1 MTREGEE
8 AERLWA
14 AIADPTRQ
22 QLIDL
27 ILARGEAT
35 ATDLAR
41 DLPVTRQGISKH
53 LAVLQRAG
61 LVQASRAG
69 REVRFTVHQE
79 RLDQATR
86 RMGRILAQWDQQLAT
101 LKRIAETGSDLH

>member
-1 MTREGEE
+1 MRREGEE

-27 ILARGEAT
+27 ILAKGEAT

-69 REVRFTVHQE
+69 REVRFTVRQE

-86 RMGRILAQWDQQLAT
+86 RMGRILAQWDERLAT
-101 LKRIAETGSDLH
+101 IKRIAETGSDLQ

>member
-27 ILARGEAT
+27 ILAKGEAT

-69 REVRFTVHQE
+69 REVRFTVRQE
-79 RLDQATR
+79 RLDHATR
-86 RMGRILAQWDQQLAT
+86 RMGRILAQWDERLAT
-101 LKRIAETGSDLH
+101 IKRIAETGSDLQ

>member
-27 ILARGEAT
+27 ILAKGEAT

-69 REVRFTVHQE
+69 REVRFTVRQE
-79 RLDQATR
+79 RLDEAAR
-86 RMGRILAQWDQQLAT
+86 RMGRILARWDERLAT
-101 LKRIAETGSDLH
+101 IKRIAETGSDLQ